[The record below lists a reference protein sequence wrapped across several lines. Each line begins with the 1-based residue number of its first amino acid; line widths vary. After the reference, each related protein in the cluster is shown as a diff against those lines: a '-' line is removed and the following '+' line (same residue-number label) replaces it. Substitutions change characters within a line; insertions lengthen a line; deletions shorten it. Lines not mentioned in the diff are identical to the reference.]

1 MRIVARGAVTRTAR
15 LVPLLIAL
23 LVLLAVAQVAAAAPP
38 GPTMDLEQLAVAL
51 ESGPLDGYLLTTMDG
66 TTPEPITV
74 QVQSLVDYS
83 WGSLILFEASGPWID
98 RIGGIAAGMSGSP
111 IYVQHEGVDKLV
123 GALSYGDAFTLE
135 GLGLATPIE
144 YMAAIEEDFPVGAL
158 AALEQVRPPVAGAY
172 ALDAP
177 VATSGGVVRSVRIA
191 RSAQAAAGLEAA
203 AGQTVMA
210 PLGLLEIGGA
220 KPGSAAFERVAARFA
235 KSGLLVR
242 AATGDG
248 AWAGAPTPDLGPGS
262 PCAILFSEGA
272 LWVGAAGTVTYV
284 DGDTAM
290 LFGHPFEQF
299 GDIEAHLTGGDVQG
313 VWASSYI
320 AYKLIAPRDVKG
332 ACVQDRNWGVAAH
345 LGQAAETFPVTTT
358 ATVADRGVTALDESS
373 VCQWLFTGGAYPTL
387 PSDIVS
393 QAVYRAVDQY
403 SYPGSA
409 ETTTTVVVSDGTGTY
424 TVSRD
429 NLWSDPYDIVWML
442 SWDANDILWMLADD
456 PDGVLAPQ
464 VESVDV
470 TTTVSPA
477 QRSARIA
484 GVTLADG
491 WGHGENTVRVDYYRY
506 GSAELQTLEG
516 ALIVPAGT
524 SLYGR
529 LTVRPANLGDGFEG
543 EGGEETD
550 TAPPRTLADLVDEL
564 NALPRNS
571 DLVISYQ
578 PGESDEGGPDAAAT
592 IDTTVSTDSVFTGY
606 FSAQTMRVTIE
617 AAPRKVAYGGAVN
630 VAGEVDSTGDVTV
643 EIYRR
648 YAGSD
653 AEVRV
658 ATTTAVAEYGAARF
672 QTMVPGIRKNATLI
686 ARVTP
691 TDGSLPGAASASVR
705 VSPRI
710 WLSGAARLAIRVR
723 PGDADGRALLQ
734 RKRGGVWRDYKTVKI
749 VSGEGFTGL
758 PKGTHVLRAHFS
770 GSPLCTAGTSRAF
783 TIRVP

>member
-1 MRIVARGAVTRTAR
+1 MRIVARGAFIHTAR
-15 LVPLLIAL
+15 FVPLLLAL
-23 LVLLAVAQVAAAAPP
+23 LVLLAVAQVTAAAPP
-38 GPTMDLEQLAVAL
+38 EPTMDLEQLAVAL

-158 AALEQVRPPVAGAY
+158 AALEKVRPPAAGAY

-191 RSAQAAAGLEAA
+191 RSAEAAAGLDAA
-203 AGQTVMA
+203 SGQSVMA

-220 KPGSAAFERVAARFA
+220 KPGSAAFERVAAKFA
-235 KSGLLVR
+235 KSGLLVK
-242 AATGDG
+242 AAAGDG

-290 LFGHPFEQF
+290 LFGHPFEQL

-358 ATVADRGVTALDESS
+358 ATVSDRGVTVRDESS

-393 QAVYRAVDQY
+393 QAVYGAVDQY

-409 ETTTTVVVSDGTGTY
+409 LTTTTVVVSDDTGTY

-429 NLWSDPYDIVWML
+429 NLWSDPYDIIWML

-456 PDGVLAPQ
+456 PDGVLAPR
-464 VESVDV
+464 VDSVHV
-470 TTTVSPA
+470 TATVAPV
-477 QRSARIA
+477 QRSARIV
-484 GVTLADG
+484 GVALADG

-506 GSAELQTLEG
+506 GSAAVQTIEG
-516 ALIVPAGT
+516 VLTIPPGT
-524 SLYGR
+524 SLFGR
-529 LTVRPANLGDGFEG
+529 LSVRPASSGDGFEG
-543 EGGEETD
+543 EGDGGEADTD
-550 TAPPRTLADLVDEL
+550 PPQTLADLVDEL
-564 NALPRNS
+564 NAMPRNS
-571 DLVISYQ
+571 DLILSYQ
-578 PGESDEGGPDAAAT
+578 PGESDEGGPAAVS
-592 IDTTVSTDSVFTGY
+592 IDTTLSTDSVFTGY
-606 FSAQTMRVTIE
+606 FSAQTTRVMIE
-617 AAPRKVAYGGAVN
+617 ADPRKVAYGGAVS
-630 VAGEVDSTGDVTV
+630 VAGVVDSASDVTV

-648 YAGSD
+648 YAGAD
-653 AEVRV
+653 AEVKV
-658 ATTTAVAEYGAARF
+658 ATTTAVAEDGIARF
-672 QTMVPGIRKNATLI
+672 QATVPQVRKNATLI
-686 ARVTP
+686 ARATP
-691 TDGSLPGAASASVR
+691 ADGSLPGAASTSVR

-710 WLSGAARLAIRVR
+710 WLSGTARLAVHVR
-723 PGDADGRALLQ
+723 PGDADGKALLQ
-734 RKRGGVWRDYKTVKI
+734 RRRGGAWVDFRTVKI
-749 VSGEGFTGL
+749 VDGEGYTSL
-758 PKGTHVLRAHFS
+758 PKGTHVLRARFS